1 MKVVIGAIALVILA
15 TILIFKAVDS
25 GKEDGVTMDAYID
38 SYFSL
43 IQLEDYGES
52 YEMFHEDLKQSIS
65 REEYEAAWKERIEKF
80 GPLLSWKIHTA
91 NKSYNLFSSET
102 EYNVII
108 HLRFGPDK
116 VIAAVRQDW
125 KVEGD
130 TVKLIWT
137 GSAKGF
143 IEAY

>member
-1 MKVVIGAIALVILA
+1 MKVVIGAIALVIVA
-15 TILIFKAVDS
+15 AVLIFKAVDN
-25 GKEDGVTMDAYID
+25 GKEDGVTMDAYVD
-38 SYFSL
+38 NHFSL
-43 IQLEDYGES
+43 IQHEDYSES
-52 YEMFHEDLKQSIS
+52 YATFHEDLKQSIS
-65 REEYEAAWKERIEKF
+65 REQYEAAWKERIEQY

-91 NKSYNLFSSET
+91 NKSYNLFSNDT

-108 HLRFGPDK
+108 HLRFGSDK

-125 KVEGD
+125 KVEDD